1 MVLAQ
6 RVKLDVAHNHHVGSL
21 VGEYGLVDNRV
32 GILTIAT
39 CGIYHGF
46 GSAHGGLDQSF
57 AFYVLTKQSDYG
69 LIVARDLCDSLV

>member
-1 MVLAQ
+1 MLAQ
-6 RVKLDVAHNHHVGSL
+6 RVKLNVAHNHHVRPL

-46 GSAHGGLDQSF
+46 GGAHRGLDQSF